1 MTISFLALIVGG
13 GTFAGALTGFA
24 TLWYATERKKILGRD
39 VAPSAVLR
47 PASTTPMVRLL
58 ASVMAPSE
66 RDVLLESQ
74 HKLTQAGFR
83 GRAALAQ
90 WFAVRGLT
98 TLALPVLAWFFLR
111 PSSTTGIAVIGLAAA
126 ALGYAIP
133 AWVVGFMRSRRQRR
147 IRRAVPN
154 LLDMLVM
161 CLDAGL
167 GIQVALEHVARELQT
182 VAPELAFEI
191 QTVHAEL
198 SAGIPRQE
206 SFRHLVRRT
215 GVDEISSLVNLLGS
229 VDRFGAGV
237 ADSLRGHAQMTRTR
251 RTIYAE
257 KRAAKASPA
266 LTITMVA
273 FILPALFV
281 VLLGPSI
288 VHVGTWVAPHATWG
302 TR

>member
-1 MTISFLALIVGG
+1 MNISFLALLVGG
-13 GTFAGALTGFA
+13 GTFAGALTVFA
-24 TLWYATERKKILGRD
+24 TLWYATERKTILGKD

-58 ASVMAPSE
+58 ASVTAPSE
-66 RDVLLESQ
+66 REVLLQSQ
-74 HKLTQAGFR
+74 HRLTQAGFR

-90 WFAVRGLT
+90 WFAIRGAMT
-98 TLALPVLAWFFLR
+98 IGLPVLAWFFLR
-111 PSSTTGIAVIGLAAA
+111 PTSSLGLSIVGLTAAA
-126 ALGYAIP
+126 AGYAIP
-133 AWVVGFMRSRRQRR
+133 AAVVSVMRTRRQRR

-215 GVDEISSLVNLLGS
+215 GVDEINSLVNLLGS

-281 VLLGPSI
+281 VLLGPSV
-288 VHVGTWVAPHATWG
+288 VHLGAWVAPHAHWG

>member
-1 MTISFLALIVGG
+1 MNISFLALIVGG
-13 GTFAGALTGFA
+13 GTFAGALTIFA
-24 TLWYATERKKILGRD
+24 AMWYATERKTILGKD

-58 ASVMAPSE
+58 ASLMAPSE
-66 RDVLLESQ
+66 REVLLESQ
-74 HKLTQAGFR
+74 HRLTQAGFR

-90 WFAVRGLT
+90 WFAVRGAT
-98 TLALPVLAWFFLR
+98 TIALPVLAWFMLR
-111 PSSTTGIAVIGLAAA
+111 PSTTTGLAVVALAAA

-133 AWVVGFMRSRRQRR
+133 AWGVSIIRSRRQRR

-167 GIQVALEHVARELQT
+167 GLQVALEHVARELRT
-182 VAPELAFEI
+182 VAPELALEI

-215 GVDEISSLVNLLGS
+215 GVDEIASLVNLLSS

-237 ADSLRGHAQMTRTR
+237 ADSLRGHAQMTRSR

-257 KRAAKASPA
+257 KRAAQASPA
-266 LTITMVA
+266 LTITMVM

-281 VLLGPSI
+281 VLLGPSV
-288 VHVGTWVAPHATWG
+288 VHLGTWVAPHAHWG